1 MSLSPL
7 SSVQDFFHR
16 TLSFLDDDENDS
28 GNNNN
33 NKVGEQSTGFV
44 LGHIILS
51 VASFISIIQGIYETR
66 RKHYL
71 YDRDSIRYFFPW
83 AAFCQMVENVALAID
98 VSGRSLPPSIQYI
111 VYALES
117 TLAPCLLLSTF
128 DVTYSIHKTRH
139 LPFCCV
145 YDGQTQTAH
154 PCCKM
159 GLKCF
164 MRTLA
169 LCLLAMSVLGH
180 FDVTAYESSSYSGRV
195 GWYWVV
201 TEEWS
206 ERSVHVVFILLPIA
220 VTSFCTLYFSVALWR
235 YGTAYSMVVHASPL
249 NPWFSPLF
257 GTMALMGGQWF
268 GPRWF
273 PLMSNLGIF
282 VFVETIL
289 LLFME
294 VNKDMEAANDLRDF
308 LGAIGGKSSDLSTR
322 LNRRVS
328 ADRSSQRGLVS
339 KFNTCTAQTMNDKS
353 DDAAA
358 AAAETDATTPKKQ
371 SPKDLEMTPTPTL
384 IVSNEVPAPESVDV

>member
-28 GNNNN
+28 GNNNNN

-159 GLKCF
+159 GLK
-164 MRTLA
+164 
-169 LCLLAMSVLGH
+169 S
-180 FDVTAYESSSYSGRV
+180 
-195 GWYWVV
+195 
-201 TEEWS
+201 
-206 ERSVHVVFILLPIA
+206 
-220 VTSFCTLYFSVALWR
+220 
-235 YGTAYSMVVHASPL
+235 
-249 NPWFSPLF
+249 
-257 GTMALMGGQWF
+257 LM
-268 GPRWF
+268 
-273 PLMSNLGIF
+273 
-282 VFVETIL
+282 
-289 LLFME
+289 
-294 VNKDMEAANDLRDF
+294 
-308 LGAIGGKSSDLSTR
+308 
-322 LNRRVS
+322 
-328 ADRSSQRGLVS
+328 
-339 KFNTCTAQTMNDKS
+339 
-353 DDAAA
+353 
-358 AAAETDATTPKKQ
+358 
-371 SPKDLEMTPTPTL
+371 
-384 IVSNEVPAPESVDV
+384 